1 MALVKRGTIS
11 RPLVFS
17 VFSLLGIAYANVD
30 YFYHG
35 GNQIAGRYIPAEGAA
50 SRDAVIVFVH
60 GDGALNYDAHGYYE
74 PIWDRLTQ
82 AGFAVFSWDKAGVGK
97 STGQWL
103 HQSMDDR
110 ASEVQ
115 AAIDHLQANY
125 GYEPQQI
132 GLFGFSQAGWVAPRV
147 ASDHPAICFV
157 VGFGFAMNW
166 MEQSWYLT
174 KTRMKLEGKT
184 TADIALAHEAHQEEI
199 EFLSRSPDYSDY
211 LDRLSEDDSAMSQ
224 DRFQFVRLNFD
235 ADATQAFLTMRQP
248 ALVLLGEDDLNVD
261 VQNTFN
267 ALEPV
272 FAERP
277 NSEVVIIEGATHG
290 LLDSDGFNTQSPGI
304 LFLLRFLIYG
314 ESAFADGVL
323 DRVTD
328 WVSEAAQRCKPL
340 S

>member
-1 MALVKRGTIS
+1 MINLRMTCRAVVIF
-11 RPLVFS
+11 V
-17 VFSLLGIAYANVD
+17 VSLSGVANADVD
-30 YFYHG
+30 YFYHD
-35 GNQIAGRYIPAEGAA
+35 GNQMAGRYIPAEGAVPQ
-50 SRDAVIVFVH
+50 DVVMVFVH

-82 AGFAVFSWDKAGVGK
+82 AGFAVFSWDKAGVGD

-110 ASEVQ
+110 ANEVQ

-125 GYEPQQI
+125 GYEPQQV

-147 ASDHPAICFV
+147 ASDNPAICLV
-157 VGFGFAMNW
+157 VGVGFAMNW

-174 KTRMKLEGKT
+174 KTRLELEGKT
-184 TADIALAHEAHQEEI
+184 TADIALAYEAHQEEI
-199 EFLSRSPDYSDY
+199 EFYSRSPGYSEY
-211 LDRLSEDDSAMSQ
+211 LGRLSEGDTPMSQ

-248 ALVLLGEDDLNVD
+248 ALILLGEDDLNVD
-261 VQNTFN
+261 VENTYN
-267 ALEPV
+267 GLEPV

-277 NSEVVIIEGATHG
+277 NSEVVIIEDATHG

-314 ESAFADGVL
+314 ENAFADGVL

-328 WVSEAAQRCKPL
+328 WVTETAQRCRSVP
-340 S
+340 